1 MESDSFIVNSFSE
14 DNLEN
19 SKIDLNIKTLNP
31 EKDILDFLDQMNFKL
46 ISNNISYPKVRLIK
60 IYNYSLYSIYMK
72 FL

>member
-14 DNLEN
+14 DNIEN

-46 ISNNISYPKVRLIK
+46 ISNNIPYPKV
-60 IYNYSLYSIYMK
+60 SLV
-72 FL
+72 

>member
-14 DNLEN
+14 DNIEN

-31 EKDILDFLDQMNFKL
+31 EKDVLDFLDQMNFKL
-46 ISNNISYPKVRLIK
+46 ISNNISYPKVSIIK
-60 IYNYSLYSIYMK
+60 IYYYSLYSIYMK

>member
-31 EKDILDFLDQMNFKL
+31 QKDVLDFLDQMNFKL
-46 ISNNISYPKVRLIK
+46 ISNNIPYPKV
-60 IYNYSLYSIYMK
+60 SIV
-72 FL
+72 

>member
-1 MESDSFIVNSFSE
+1 MESESFIVNSFSE

-46 ISNNISYPKVRLIK
+46 ISNNIPYPKV
-60 IYNYSLYSIYMK
+60 SII
-72 FL
+72 

>member
-46 ISNNISYPKVRLIK
+46 ISNNIPYPKV
-60 IYNYSLYSIYMK
+60 SII
-72 FL
+72 

>member
-1 MESDSFIVNSFSE
+1 MESDSYIVNSFSE

-46 ISNNISYPKVRLIK
+46 ISNNISYPKVSIIK

>member
-31 EKDILDFLDQMNFKL
+31 EKDVLDFLDQMNFKL
-46 ISNNISYPKVRLIK
+46 ISNNIPYPKV
-60 IYNYSLYSIYMK
+60 SII
-72 FL
+72 

>member
-14 DNLEN
+14 DNIEN

-46 ISNNISYPKVRLIK
+46 IANNIPYPKV
-60 IYNYSLYSIYMK
+60 SIV
-72 FL
+72 

>member
-46 ISNNISYPKVRLIK
+46 ISNNIPYPKV
-60 IYNYSLYSIYMK
+60 SIV
-72 FL
+72 